1 MNVIFN
7 AFDIKYF
14 VFTPDYFLLIF
25 WYLGWLYWFYVW
37 FVRVDI
43 LIYLI
48 ILFIFADRLKL

>member
-1 MNVIFN
+1 MNVTFN
-7 AFDIKYF
+7 AFGIKCF

-25 WYLGWLYWFYVW
+25 WYLGWPYSFYVW

-48 ILFIFADRLKL
+48 ILFIFAGRLKL